1 MREVAEAARGGDFA
15 GPSLDSRSVEFLDAP
30 AGSASE
36 VVVMFV
42 RTAPS
47 IQRFARVI
55 SNDVDLAAVGH
66 LAQLGVDGG
75 EADPLTIGSECGV
88 QILSGLEASRARE
101 NFLNRPT
108 LASHP
113 DWLFGS
119 GRHS

>member
-1 MREVAEAARGGDFA
+1 
-15 GPSLDSRSVEFLDAP
+15 
-30 AGSASE
+30 
-36 VVVMFV
+36 MFV